1 MSEPAAGAGIEA
13 AIETAS
19 RFLTFRINQR
29 LYALP
34 ASEIA
39 EVIRIPPIA
48 RIPQSPKGLLGVA
61 NLRGSVLPVASLR
74 GLLGHQESEEQ
85 RTERAIVLA
94 GTPVAV
100 AVDSVEALVS
110 LGAERVETGQAELAA
125 EPGELLRGAF
135 QAQAHRDVAKIL
147 DIEALLNAAFAQR
160 ERRRGVPS
168 AIGRG
173 GSLQQSDEP
182 DNDAQLLVTFEV
194 AGQEYALEL
203 DLVQEIVPLP
213 AALTVE
219 PRAEAVVLGVTTF
232 RDSLLPLLS
241 LRGMLGFPLAAAA
254 EARSKVIVTAVAGVT
269 VGLVADR
276 MRSVLSA
283 DPRLIEPTPRALA
296 ARMGGETAIR
306 AIYRGG
312 GGKRL
317 ISLIAS
323 EQLFREDVMQR
334 LADQHPAAQSVDS
347 ADGTHAERD
356 EARFLVFRLGDEEF
370 GLPIESVDEV
380 ARVPREITRVPKTPK
395 FLEGVVNLRGEVLPV
410 VDQRSRFDM
419 PKFAG
424 DPERRRLVVVRTQ
437 RHRAGLIVDSV
448 SEVLRTSRQAIEAA
462 PELTDEISR
471 LVDGTINL
479 HAAGRMVLLLA
490 PAELLSRAEHGLL
503 DKFETAGAPAS

>member
-19 RFLTFRINQR
+19 RFLTFRMGQR

-34 ASEIA
+34 ASEIS

-173 GSLQQSDEP
+173 GPLQQSDEP

-213 AALTVE
+213 AALAVE
-219 PRAEAVVLGVTTF
+219 PRAEALVLGVTTF
-232 RDSLLPLLS
+232 RDSCC
-241 LRGMLGFPLAAAA
+241 RCF
-254 EARSKVIVTAVAGVT
+254 RCAGC
-269 VGLVADR
+269 
-276 MRSVLSA
+276 SA
-283 DPRLIEPTPRALA
+283 
-296 ARMGGETAIR
+296 
-306 AIYRGG
+306 
-312 GGKRL
+312 
-317 ISLIAS
+317 
-323 EQLFREDVMQR
+323 
-334 LADQHPAAQSVDS
+334 
-347 ADGTHAERD
+347 
-356 EARFLVFRLGDEEF
+356 
-370 GLPIESVDEV
+370 
-380 ARVPREITRVPKTPK
+380 
-395 FLEGVVNLRGEVLPV
+395 
-410 VDQRSRFDM
+410 
-419 PKFAG
+419 
-424 DPERRRLVVVRTQ
+424 
-437 RHRAGLIVDSV
+437 
-448 SEVLRTSRQAIEAA
+448 
-462 PELTDEISR
+462 SR
-471 LVDGTINL
+471 LPQQQRRV
-479 HAAGRMVLLLA
+479 
-490 PAELLSRAEHGLL
+490 E
-503 DKFETAGAPAS
+503 K